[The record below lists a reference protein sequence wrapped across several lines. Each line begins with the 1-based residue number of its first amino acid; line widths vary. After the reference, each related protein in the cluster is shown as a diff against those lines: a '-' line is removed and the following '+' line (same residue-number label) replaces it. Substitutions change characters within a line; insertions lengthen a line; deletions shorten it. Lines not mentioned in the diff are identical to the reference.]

1 MKSQVARDAKITE
14 TAREHGDDALV
25 LSEFLPYRLS
35 VLANTVSRG
44 MARLYSEQF
53 AMTVP
58 EWRVMAVLGSF
69 GPMTAN
75 DAAARTAMDK
85 VQVSRAV
92 SRLLKA
98 GRLTRREDPDDRRRA
113 VLDFTPEG
121 RAVYQEIVPLA
132 LARERALLDGIGD
145 EDRAA
150 LDRLLEVL
158 LDRGRAVDAQADGTP
173 IGS

>member
-1 MKSQVARDAKITE
+1 MKSQEAQLPEISLAATR
-14 TAREHGDDALV
+14 HGDDALI

-35 VLANTVSRG
+35 VLSNTVSRG
-44 MARLYSEQF
+44 LARLYSEQF
-53 AMTVP
+53 AMTIP

-75 DAAARTAMDK
+75 EVAARAAMDK

-98 GRLTRREDPDDRRRA
+98 GRLSRAEDPGDRRRA
-113 VLDFTPEG
+113 VLDFTSQG

-132 LARERALLDGIGD
+132 LARERVLLDGLSD
-145 EDRAA
+145 EDRAT
-150 LDRLLEVL
+150 LDRVLQTL
-158 LDRGRAVDAQADGTP
+158 LDRGQAIEDQPDGAP
-173 IGS
+173 S